1 MLFASEPGFNI
12 NSGLAVG
19 VTPLE
24 DILKGAPVPKH
35 MGSGQRRWNGDGR
48 TLSDSIWRIIIPKKY
63 RNYNRCLLLKYFV
76 TECWLG
82 INLPRLFH
90 SAQGQGTAAGEE
102 QQEATWACCAVWL
115 VFKKRCASNGQ
126 VLVAFGG
133 HWLCFCL
140 IDRSLRLYTRTLGN
154 WWASPDVQNTLG
166 SVSPLFSIE

>member
-1 MLFASEPGFNI
+1 MLFSSEQGFNI

-24 DILKGAPVPKH
+24 DILKQGAPVPKH

-48 TLSDSIWRIIIPKKY
+48 TLSDSIWQWIIFPKKY

-82 INLPRLFH
+82 INLPRLFP

-102 QQEATWACCAVWL
+102 QQEATWACCEVWL
-115 VFKKRCASNGQ
+115 VFKKNAHQMDKCWWHLAATGCAL
-126 VLVAFGG
+126 VL
-133 HWLCFCL
+133 L
-140 IDRSLRLYTRTLGN
+140 IEVWDSTPVHLAIGEHRPMFKTHLE
-154 WWASPDVQNTLG
+154 V
-166 SVSPLFSIE
+166 